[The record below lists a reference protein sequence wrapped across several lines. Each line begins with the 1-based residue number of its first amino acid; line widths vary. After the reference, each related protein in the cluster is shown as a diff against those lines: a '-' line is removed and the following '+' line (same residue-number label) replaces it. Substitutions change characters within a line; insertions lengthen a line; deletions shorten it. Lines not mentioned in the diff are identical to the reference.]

1 MPHQLAVRS
10 GVIHPKYPA
19 APRQWVSY
27 MGDQPGPGG
36 AAMPPPSL
44 GTGVQRDFSRRWGGD
59 AESRF
64 PRLDALGRAAALGA
78 IGKVLS
84 DGLAETDEG
93 DASGPTAP
101 TLPPPPSGGAPS
113 GGSTPRTASSLPRTA
128 PLPRASKSLPMKA
141 QALKPMVEPL
151 ERGAASLKP
160 MVEPLERG
168 AASLKPIVEPLR
180 RGAAPLKRASRA
192 LPRGVATGS
201 EEESE
206 VTQEDQSMYRH
217 PLADAFKDDKP
228 NPFAGPIGRGPSKRK
243 ENQEQTS
250 PPLSAADSA
259 AFLDDDA
266 DAAELDSRIDAI
278 LPLGSNVDAPDLA
291 SPALRRQQAVNEQR
305 RKPSGKNALD
315 NIKDALAEFEGY
327 T

>member
-84 DGLAETDEG
+84 DGLAEPDKG
-93 DASGPTAP
+93 DAAGPTAP
-101 TLPPPPSGGAPS
+101 TLPPPPSGVGGPS
-113 GGSTPRTASSLPRTA
+113 GVGTSSQQTSSAS
-128 PLPRASKSLPMKA
+128 ASYSSSPPSQ
-141 QALKPMVEPL
+141 QAGL
-151 ERGAASLKP
+151 GT
-160 MVEPLERG
+160 G
-168 AASLKPIVEPLR
+168 Q
-180 RGAAPLKRASRA
+180 RA
-192 LPRGVATGS
+192 LNSGMPALGAGPSANLAVPQDDDDDANIIDA
-201 EEESE
+201 ESWE
-206 VTQEDQSMYRH
+206 VESVGPANMYRH
-217 PLADAFKDDKP
+217 PLADSFKEIGDKP
-228 NPFAGPIGRGPSKRK
+228 NPFAGPMGRGPAKRGK
-243 ENQEQTS
+243 SQGT
-250 PPLSAADSA
+250 
-259 AFLDDDA
+259 
-266 DAAELDSRIDAI
+266 
-278 LPLGSNVDAPDLA
+278 PDLA
-291 SPALRRQQAVNEQR
+291 SPALRRQQNLVSEQR
-305 RKPSGKNALD
+305 RKAPNNNALN
-315 NIKDALAEFEGY
+315 NIKGAIARFEGY